1 MIYAGGILLAA
12 VLTPHS
18 GLRAGADL
26 QKAAEVWAEQHFS
39 PPHLLVPQVQVA
51 YQALPP
57 EARQLVRTTINDLC
71 MFASGSQ
78 F

>member
-1 MIYAGGILLAA
+1 MVYAGGTLLAA

-26 QKAAEVWAEQHFS
+26 QKAAEAWAEQHLTLPIAVS
-39 PPHLLVPQVQVA
+39 QAQVT
-51 YQALPP
+51 YQALPSQG
-57 EARQLVRTTINDLC
+57 RQLVRTTINDLC
-71 MFASGSQ
+71 MFASGSL